1 MGCAKVEVW
10 NEQEARCGEAAL
22 LEENHREGGAE
33 WDVDSGVLP
42 RASAEGES
50 VLLVAAQTE
59 RGWGER
65 KVASGV
71 GRRAS
76 FALVSDGAGVMSTGL
91 ELVLRDGRRLRISQG
106 VEEESLRAVLA
117 ALES

>member
-1 MGCAKVEVW
+1 MGCAKFEVW

-22 LEENHREGGAE
+22 LKENHREGGAE

-65 KVASGV
+65 KVEDLTRG
-71 GRRAS
+71 
-76 FALVSDGAGVMSTGL
+76 GAWLGKQRQARWLFDRHVQRLKITLAEQAGSWQTGTK
-91 ELVLRDGRRLRISQG
+91 RLKP
-106 VEEESLRAVLA
+106 
-117 ALES
+117 